1 MKWTSAQALVG
12 SLSQRKAYDFY
23 RKRFRQ
29 HMGNKASKIIRR
41 FPSAQTEFPMKKSA
55 DFRQGMK
62 AEVWKSSIG
71 EIPIHSFQLSKL
83 DPCLVARR
91 EQKQHS
97 MSLERTAFD
106 VAEPAKPYFCCI
118 GKKPE
123 ENSRKGFAVGGA
135 RHHLER

>member
-1 MKWTSAQALVG
+1 
-12 SLSQRKAYDFY
+12 
-23 RKRFRQ
+23 
-29 HMGNKASKIIRR
+29 
-41 FPSAQTEFPMKKSA
+41 MKKSA